1 MTGNNRT
8 TLMLLAFFFISL
20 ALVLSASAEPIEENV
35 PPKSFLLDNPSWAI
49 VVVTVDAPSK
59 QNPDFTK
66 KGFFVNEVLR
76 GKLKKDYV
84 HLRWQLGGSKPRS
97 LQAGDKLILFV
108 LPNRD
113 KSIKDIDAEI
123 TEVYKF
129 SNANRETILNNMAPP
144 ERNSSI
150 QLPLFLMILSIPIIL
165 KIIKRHGIL
174 SIVLICL
181 QFISYSI
188 YESGISRHSNIRI
201 DLLLV
206 YPALLSSIV
215 ILLSGRA
222 KQQPGQ

>member
-1 MTGNNRT
+1 MNGHNR
-8 TLMLLAFFFISL
+8 LIAMLISLIFISI
-20 ALVLSASAEPIEENV
+20 ALVLPSSAEPIEENV
-35 PPKSFLLDNPSWAI
+35 PPKSLLLDDPSWTI
-49 VVVTVDAPSK
+49 LVVTVDAPSK

-113 KSIKDIDAEI
+113 KAIKDIDAEI

-129 SNANRETILNNMAPP
+129 SKANRETILNNMAPP
-144 ERNSSI
+144 ERTSPI
-150 QLPLFLMILSIPIIL
+150 QLLLFLIVLSIPIIL
-165 KIIKRHGIL
+165 KIIKRHGIP
-174 SIVLICL
+174 SIVLICM

-206 YPALLSSIV
+206 YPALLASIV

-222 KQQPGQ
+222 MQKPEQ